1 MNLKFHSGLKCSAI
15 AQQKDFGYDVPAVVF
30 LDIGEGTCRMS
41 RTRCLKS
48 WAKRYSLNFA
58 NRPIVFLTCEDEPAM
73 IDEMWRRLLVLFR
86 FTRGI
91 PLRCIKLNISSV
103 TRVLLVLL
111 ISVRLGRG
119 DIDSIVRFLSS
130 EGVTLPTSVLVD
142 DLRFTCDIICAH
154 DQGTLSRG
162 SSIRIKSI
170 KPSRLNLPSLHTFI
184 LASLNG
190 KHFCLTRRRLSNQ
203 TRPEVFELSKES
215 YKHLRTLHTRLHLLD
230 KRPRTSIVEFAAYH

>member
-1 MNLKFHSGLKCSAI
+1 MNLKFHTGLKCSEI
-15 AQQKDFGYDVPAVVF
+15 AQQKDFGYDLPAVVF

-58 NRPIVFLTCEDEPAM
+58 NRPIVFLTCEDESLM
-73 IDEMWRRLLVLFR
+73 IDEMWRRLLFLFR
-86 FTRGI
+86 FTRGV
-91 PLRCIKLNISSV
+91 PLRCIKLDINSI

-119 DIDSIVRFLSS
+119 DIDSVLRFLSS
-130 EGVTLPTSVLVD
+130 EGASMPTSVLVD
-142 DLRFTCDIICAH
+142 DLRFTCDVICAH
-154 DQGTLSRG
+154 DQRTLSQG

-170 KPSRLNLPSLHTFI
+170 QPSRLNLSFLHTFI

-190 KHFCLTRRRLSNQ
+190 KHFCLTRRRSSTQ
-203 TRPEVFELSKES
+203 KRPEVFELSKKS

-230 KRPRTSIVEFAAYH
+230 ERPRTSIVELAADH